1 MARMRTAF
9 ELPVKTAVQW
19 YPGHMA
25 KGLQVMRTR
34 IRSCNCVLEV
44 HDARIPYSGRN
55 RAFFEL
61 IANKPHLLILNKKD
75 LAETQ
80 GREQVIQQL
89 GKLEMSHHV
98 LYANC
103 VRDYDDSHK
112 QVSCP
117 SSSCI
122 KCAE

>member
-80 GREQVIQQL
+80 GREVCLYFCSSRQQ
-89 GKLEMSHHV
+89 GTV
-98 LYANC
+98 PFD
-103 VRDYDDSHK
+103 VRYH
-112 QVSCP
+112 P
-117 SSSCI
+117 
-122 KCAE
+122 